1 MFDRDMVS
9 PWVTYEEALTSK
21 ECQYLIDYSNRQEKQ
36 IAELASRTD
45 ISYRKNKV
53 VWLEPVQEL
62 KHIYNKL
69 TNAIVDINNRYF
81 KFDIYGFTEKMQF
94 TEYSE
99 KNDNYNLHIDKL
111 HGDIIRKL
119 SIVVQLTNPKE
130 YEGCNLEI
138 HNSAVPETMKRDQGT
153 LIAFP
158 SYSLHK
164 VTPLLRGTRYSLV
177 AWVGGPQFK

>member
-1 MFDRDMVS
+1 MFDRDMVA
-9 PWVTYEEALTSK
+9 PWATYEKALSSK
-21 ECQYLIDYSNRQEKQ
+21 ECQLLIDYANKHDKE
-36 IAELASRTD
+36 IAGLASRTD

-62 KHIYNKL
+62 KPIYNKL
-69 TNAIVDINNRYF
+69 MKTVIDLNNRYF
-81 KFDIYGFTEKMQF
+81 KFDLYGFTEKMQF

-99 KNDNYNLHIDKL
+99 YNDNYNLHIDKL

-119 SIVVQLTNPKE
+119 SIVVQLSRPKD

-138 HNSAVPETMKRDQGT
+138 YNSATPETMKKDQGT

-164 VTPLLRGTRYSLV
+164 VTPLFSGTRYSLV
-177 AWVGGPQFK
+177 AWIGGPQFK